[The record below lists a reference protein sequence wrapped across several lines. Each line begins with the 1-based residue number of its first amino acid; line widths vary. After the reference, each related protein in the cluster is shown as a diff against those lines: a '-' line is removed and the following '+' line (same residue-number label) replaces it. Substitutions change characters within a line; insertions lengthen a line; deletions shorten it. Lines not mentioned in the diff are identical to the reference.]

1 MAWRS
6 VIRPDAVYAN
16 TRDLCTYAL
25 EREPGE
31 AGTLG
36 FRNSV
41 LHTLNRLQSV
51 AMPFREESFELVL
64 VFGDDADL
72 ALFTELLTVDEM
84 PSDWRYDE
92 SERARIETSVVEA
105 LSLLEELD
113 AAVARSLKTI
123 VGALIFARRAH
134 FGGGSVSHLIGT
146 IWLGPSP
153 TWTPIDYAEN
163 LLHEYV
169 HQCLFLDE
177 MVNTIFSATVSRM
190 AEEDALVTST
200 ILRRRR
206 GYDKA
211 FHSAFVAAV
220 IMQMYGRLGRSEP
233 ARASLQPA
241 LLTAAELRERPQFLT
256 PHGIELLNEL
266 DDVLAELG
274 AAA

>member
-1 MAWRS
+1 MSTTVASSGAVRPSMAWPS

-16 TRDLCTYAL
+16 ARELCTYAL
-25 EREPGE
+25 EPEPGE
-31 AGTLG
+31 SGTLG

-64 VFGDDADL
+64 DFGDDADL

-146 IWLGPSP
+146 IWLGPAP
-153 TWTPIDYAEN
+153 TWTPSDYAEN

-220 IMQMYGRLGRSEP
+220 IMQMRTDCEDLSSAHSAQVRKPAHTSRRSGR
-233 ARASLQPA
+233 
-241 LLTAAELRERPQFLT
+241 
-256 PHGIELLNEL
+256 
-266 DDVLAELG
+266 
-274 AAA
+274 

>member
-1 MAWRS
+1 
-6 VIRPDAVYAN
+6 
-16 TRDLCTYAL
+16 
-25 EREPGE
+25 
-31 AGTLG
+31 
-36 FRNSV
+36 
-41 LHTLNRLQSV
+41 
-51 AMPFREESFELVL
+51 
-64 VFGDDADL
+64 
-72 ALFTELLTVDEM
+72 
-84 PSDWRYDE
+84 
-92 SERARIETSVVEA
+92 
-105 LSLLEELD
+105 
-113 AAVARSLKTI
+113 
-123 VGALIFARRAH
+123 
-134 FGGGSVSHLIGT
+134 
-146 IWLGPSP
+146 
-153 TWTPIDYAEN
+153 
-163 LLHEYV
+163 
-169 HQCLFLDE
+169 

>member
-1 MAWRS
+1 MSTTVASAGAVRPSMAWPS

-16 TRDLCTYAL
+16 ARELCTYAL
-25 EREPGE
+25 EPEPGE
-31 AGTLG
+31 SGTLG

-64 VFGDDADL
+64 DFGDDADL
-72 ALFTELLTVDEM
+72 TLFTELLTVDEM

-105 LSLLEELD
+105 LSVLEELD

-153 TWTPIDYAEN
+153 TWTPSDYAEN
-163 LLHEYV
+163 P
-169 HQCLFLDE
+169 
-177 MVNTIFSATVSRM
+177 
-190 AEEDALVTST
+190 
-200 ILRRRR
+200 
-206 GYDKA
+206 
-211 FHSAFVAAV
+211 
-220 IMQMYGRLGRSEP
+220 P
-233 ARASLQPA
+233 ARVRPPVPLPGRDGEHDLQRDGVA
-241 LLTAAELRERPQFLT
+241 
-256 PHGIELLNEL
+256 HG
-266 DDVLAELG
+266 
-274 AAA
+274 